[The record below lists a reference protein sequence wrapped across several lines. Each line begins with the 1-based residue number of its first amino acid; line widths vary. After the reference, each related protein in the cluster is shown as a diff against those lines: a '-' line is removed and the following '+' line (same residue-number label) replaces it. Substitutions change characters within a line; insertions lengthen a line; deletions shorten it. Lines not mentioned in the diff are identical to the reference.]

1 MKLTNYEGEK
11 RQTTNYD
18 VNKKLVNHHFSFI
31 RYFVIRQSLFV
42 NRHFPF
48 LLFLRFLVQPEDSCA
63 GGTLVRYGQGYTGRL
78 WGVVKAVFWMGAA
91 IIAGFYI
98 AQL

>member
-1 MKLTNYEGEK
+1 MNIECRSK
-11 RQTTNYD
+11 D
-18 VNKKLVNHHFSFI
+18 KKTSKFDIGYSTFDI
-31 RYFVIRQSLFV
+31 
-42 NRHFPF
+42 
-48 LLFLRFLVQPEDSCA
+48 LLFLRFLFQPEDSCA

-78 WGVVKAVFWMGAA
+78 WGVVKAVFWTGAA